1 MDLGLDRFQG
11 QLDKF
16 AKLPR
21 AYRMATIPLIVILV
35 FGGYGY
41 FFYKPA
47 AAKRAAA
54 EAQERDLERKVSEV
68 RAIVSNLSA
77 FENEIAEL
85 EKRLKQALRQL
96 PDSKELPGLLTDV
109 TSLGKDAGLEFKAF
123 RPRDEI
129 AKDFYAEV
137 PIEVEFSGGY
147 HDIARFFDKVS
158 KLPRIVNV
166 SELGIRILEE
176 SSVETVLKVTGE
188 AVTFRFLEESAQA
201 PAEDAKGGKGGKAA
215 RGAQAPAAGGKATVS
230 QATPARRGQG

>member
-1 MDLGLDRFQG
+1 MALNLGLDRFQE
-11 QLDKF
+11 QFDKLG
-16 AKLPR
+16 KLPR
-21 AYRMATIPLIVILV
+21 VYRIAAIPVIVIAVL
-35 FGGYGY
+35 GTYGY
-41 FFYKPA
+41 FFYMPA
-47 AAKRAAA
+47 VAQRAAA

-109 TSLGKDAGLEFKAF
+109 SSLGKDAGLEFKAF

-137 PIEVEFSGGY
+137 PIEVEFSGDY

-166 SELGIRILEE
+166 SQLEME
-176 SSVETVLKVTGE
+176 IAGQETDSTRLKVHGE
-188 AVTFRFLEESAQA
+188 ATTFRFLEHDVA
-201 PAEDAKGGKGGKAA
+201 PAPDPKAKSAPAKA
-215 RGAQAPAAGGKATVS
+215 AAGGKS
-230 QATPARRGQG
+230 